1 MLNIEFDGII
11 LMLTLKRDVNME
23 NLKDKIINQLQKYKK
38 SNITLDVIYQLSGL
52 TIVPSTIHELNACI
66 NELINEEVIQPLK
79 TSKKNVR
86 GMYVKYR
93 IIKHD
98 NALDVKEEIVQTL
111 IKPIK
116 IEYYLKNPKEYV
128 QDREFIQTINNYL
141 KSKEN
146 EHRFITANERSY
158 QLFKNEKL
166 LKENEN
172 VLNKLGIGFETLN
185 CYDTYEPFFFYIN
198 PQFQGNDKIVIIIEN
213 KDTFWST
220 KKAIESNSDVYMVIY
235 GEGKKILK
243 SFLYIK
249 EFDISN
255 TNRILYFGDID
266 YEGINICMSLIHSYP
281 NFNIQIFKNAY
292 RKCLEL
298 EENLQKMHHNQ
309 NKVKHYIEEFCK
321 DFDTSSQEK
330 LKYIFENNCYIPQ
343 EILTFEEL
351 KKVIETIKC
360 Y

>member
-1 MLNIEFDGII
+1 
-11 LMLTLKRDVNME
+11 ME

-38 SNITLDVIYQLSGL
+38 SNITLDEIYKLSGL
-52 TIVPSTIHELNACI
+52 TIVPSTIYELNICL

-93 IIKHD
+93 IIKHND
-98 NALDVKEEIVQTL
+98 TIEVKEEIVQTL

-141 KSKEN
+141 KNSEN
-146 EHRFITANERSY
+146 KDMPITVNERSY

-172 VLNKLGIGFETLN
+172 ILNKLGIEFETLN
-185 CYDTYEPFFFYIN
+185 CYDTYEPFFCYIN
-198 PQFQGNDKIVIIIEN
+198 PSFQGKNKVVIIIEN

-220 KKAIESNSDVYMVIY
+220 KKAAEGNSNVYMVIY

-243 SFLYIK
+243 SFSYIK

-255 TNRILYFGDID
+255 SDKILYFGDID
-266 YEGINICMSLIHSYP
+266 YEGINICMSLIYAYP
-281 NFNIQIFKNAY
+281 KYNIQIFKNAY
-292 RKCLEL
+292 KKCLEL
-298 EENLQKMHHNQ
+298 EDNLQKLHHNQ
-309 NKVKHYIEEFCK
+309 NKVNHYIDEFCK
-321 DFDTSSQEK
+321 VFDTLSQEK
-330 LKYIFENNCYIPQ
+330 LKYIFDNNFYIPQ

-351 KKVIETIKC
+351 KKVIK
-360 Y
+360 

>member
-1 MLNIEFDGII
+1 M
-11 LMLTLKRDVNME
+11 K
-23 NLKDKIINQLQKYKK
+23 NLKNKIVNQLQKYKK
-38 SNITLDVIYQLSGL
+38 TNITLDEIYKLSGL

-66 NELINEEVIQPLK
+66 NELMNEKVIQPLK

-86 GMYVKYR
+86 GMYVKYML
-93 IIKHD
+93 IKHD
-98 NALDVKEEIVQTL
+98 DTLDVKEEIVQTL

-128 QDREFIQTINNYL
+128 QDREFIQTINKYL

-146 EHRFITANERSY
+146 EELPITVNEKSY

-172 VLNKLGIGFETLN
+172 ILNKLGIEFETLN

-198 PQFQGNDKIVIIIEN
+198 PSFQGKEKNIIIIEN

-220 KKAIESNSDVYMVIY
+220 KKAIEDNSNVYMVIY

-243 SFLYIK
+243 SFSYIK
-249 EFDISN
+249 EFDILN
-255 TNRILYFGDID
+255 TDRILYFGDID
-266 YEGINICMSLIHSYP
+266 YEGINICMSLIRAYP

-321 DFDTSSQEK
+321 DFDTASQEK
-330 LKYIFENNCYIPQ
+330 LKYILENNCYIPQ
-343 EILTFEEL
+343 EILTYEEL
-351 KKVIETIKC
+351 KKII
-360 Y
+360 